1 MREGHIHHKGVATFR
16 IRTGTVEVCKMLMFA
31 VRLFDYGR
39 SITLRAYHFEYSH
52 PVLSFLTPARQ
63 KEVSSRDF
71 MFALSFL
78 TGNRGNTGYT
88 LVLFENILLPR
99 PVYDW

>member
-1 MREGHIHHKGVATFR
+1 
-16 IRTGTVEVCKMLMFA
+16 MLMFA

-63 KEVSSRDF
+63 KEASSRDF

-99 PVYDW
+99 PIFYW

>member
-1 MREGHIHHKGVATFR
+1 
-16 IRTGTVEVCKMLMFA
+16 MLMFA

-78 TGNRGNTGYT
+78 TGNRGNIGYT

>member
-1 MREGHIHHKGVATFR
+1 
-16 IRTGTVEVCKMLMFA
+16 MLMFA

-52 PVLSFLTPARQ
+52 PVLSFLNPARQ
-63 KEVSSRDF
+63 KEASSQGF

-78 TGNRGNTGYT
+78 TGNRGNTGYS